1 MFTRAPVREKVR
13 HELELGGHSRQETS
27 ERVDGPLE
35 RSKQGGRGV
44 GKNPGHHRHVVYVAQ
59 QFSPGP
65 DCLLENILSRSQVC
79 PCFWRRE

>member
-1 MFTRAPVREKVR
+1 MREKVR

-44 GKNPGHHRHVVYVAQ
+44 GKNPGHHRNVVYVAQ

-65 DCLLENILSRSQVC
+65 DRLLENILIFSDLIFRSQVC